1 MLKRHNLIALSLL
14 SLLAFGTGCAA
25 QADDESDDDTSE
37 DALTAALPQPLY
49 DCDVSDRTAL
59 PGPTLPQHA
68 LVVPQGKK
76 AVVELTRVL
85 GRSLGDS
92 GWTGT
97 STANELDESSTL
109 KKAGKVVTISAS
121 GYALTIDTGAKT
133 TSPYYGGAAL
143 KGTLTE
149 GTKTY
154 PTTCRAISQKA
165 WFEDTVHTTTSP
177 SETAHGIAI
186 DPRTAPEAVR
196 TKLEEARKSIDADI
210 ARAGVP
216 TRSKAKSYAVYYTSS
231 KKTPAGYVS
240 WAVERSSNPDAVL
253 TYWTIG
259 TTVSGKEI
267 YRALR
272 DTL

>member
-1 MLKRHNLIALSLL
+1 M
-14 SLLAFGTGCAA
+14 
-25 QADDESDDDTSE
+25 
-37 DALTAALPQPLY
+37 
-49 DCDVSDRTAL
+49 
-59 PGPTLPQHA
+59 

-97 STANELDESSTL
+97 STANELDEASTL
-109 KKAGKVVTISAS
+109 KKNGKVVTVRTSNF
-121 GYALTIDTGAKT
+121 ALTIDTGSKT
-133 TSPYYGGAAL
+133 TSPYYGGSAF

-177 SETAHGIAI
+177 AETAHGVAV
-186 DPRTAPEAVR
+186 DLRSTPEPVQS
-196 TKLEEARKSIDADI
+196 KLEAADRSIDADI

-216 TRSKAKSYAVYYTSS
+216 TRAKAKSYAVYYTSS
-231 KKTPAGYVS
+231 RKTPAGYVS

-259 TTVSGKEI
+259 TSVDGKEV

-272 DTL
+272 DRL